1 MDVRDLAEEELRS
14 RLAANTRTLRI
25 KAGMSMRE
33 AAERAEI
40 PLRQWQRVEA
50 GEVNATLKTI
60 ARAAHALRVDA
71 RDLLLPPSAKA

>member
-1 MDVRDLAEEELRS
+1 
-14 RLAANTRTLRI
+14 
-25 KAGMSMRE
+25 MRE